1 MPVVFE
7 SILSVD
13 PPLSASTKS
22 TSETFDEEFLKKLE
36 YLYIVSQ
43 KIAAGK
49 FRAKRKTKLVG
60 SGIDFADHRQYSP
73 GDDVRNL
80 DWRVYRR
87 TEKLFLKLYE
97 EEEDLHIYFLVD
109 TSRSMHLGR
118 PNKWDLAR
126 KTAAALAYIGLCNLD
141 RVSIVPFSSNVT
153 DRMAPTRGKSQIFK
167 VFNFLERC
175 EPGDQTTMED
185 AFRTFVNEN
194 KRAGLVVVISDFYD
208 PRGFEEGLDIL
219 RYHRFEPMV
228 VQLFDRRELEISIQG
243 DVELVDCE
251 TGEVRKMTVTP
262 AMVRE
267 YRRVFEEF
275 SDQLQTYCT
284 GRQILYFRAALQQS
298 FEDLVLQIFRA
309 GGFLK

>member
-1 MPVVFE
+1 M
-7 SILSVD
+7 
-13 PPLSASTKS
+13 SATTKM
-22 TSETFDEEFLKKLE
+22 TSRTFDEEFLNKLE

-60 SGIDFADHRQYSP
+60 SGIDFADHRQYTP

-109 TSRSMHLGR
+109 TSRSMHLGS
-118 PNKWDLAR
+118 PNKWALAR
-126 KTAAALAYIGLCNLD
+126 KTTAALAYIGLCNLD

-153 DRMAPTRGKSQIFK
+153 GRMAPTRGKSQIFK
-167 VFNFLERC
+167 VFDFLERC
-175 EPGDQTTMED
+175 EPGEQTTMED

-208 PRGFEEGLDIL
+208 PRGFEEGLDVL

-228 VQLFDRRELEISIQG
+228 IQLFDRRELEISLQG

-275 SDQLQTYCT
+275 SDDLQTYCT
-284 GRQILYFRAALQQS
+284 RRQILYFRSALQQS
-298 FEDLVLQIFRA
+298 FEDLVLKIFRA